1 MPGPPP
7 PYEQGFRDG
16 LLTARALTVIL
27 AGEPGV
33 GTFGVKLD
41 ELIDQRNHDL
51 WNILALAQ
59 ADLSQHPEA
68 ESLRRIFHAP
78 SGVLIDSRGR
88 MLFLRLNGAEY
99 DTGVLALLDENAA
112 LRRERLGAEEE
123 TGADLSGVPTGGGGT

>member
-1 MPGPPP
+1 MTDPS

-16 LLTARALTVIL
+16 LLTARALTVVL

-33 GTFGVKLD
+33 GTFGAKLD
-41 ELIDQRNHDL
+41 ELIDQKNHDL

-68 ESLRRIFHAP
+68 ESLRRIFRAP

-123 TGADLSGVPTGGGGT
+123 ADADLSGVPTDGGGT

>member
-1 MPGPPP
+1 MTS

-27 AGEPGV
+27 VGEPGV

-41 ELIDQRNHDL
+41 ALIDQRNHDL

-68 ESLRRIFHAP
+68 ESLRRVFRAP
-78 SGVLIDSRGR
+78 SGVLIDSQGR

-99 DTGVLALLDENAA
+99 NTGVLALLDENAA
-112 LRRERLGAEEE
+112 LRRERLGAEQ
-123 TGADLSGVPTGGGGT
+123 ALPVDLSGISTGARDT